1 MIGKPHIHLLLLSAT
16 NVFFTYLF
24 LNLIPRMEHYWASLL
39 DGAAY
44 PKLALLTFEYGSLG
58 TLLFLTI
65 SLVTLAFSFI
75 NRKKD
80 NQQAWS
86 SLFAACAL
94 TELLYFTAI
103 SLGLMLPALAIST
116 ELTG

>member
-24 LNLIPRMEHYWASLL
+24 LNLIPRMEHYWSRLL
-39 DGAAY
+39 DGEAY
-44 PKLALLTFEYGSLG
+44 PKLAQLTFEYGSSG
-58 TLLFLTI
+58 TLLFLAI
-65 SLVTLAFSFI
+65 SLVALAFSFV
-75 NRKKD
+75 NRKRE
-80 NQQAWS
+80 NQKVWS
-86 SLFAACAL
+86 SLFAVCAL

-103 SLGLMLPALAIST
+103 SLGLMLPALTIST